1 MPETHTEPPAPAGEN
16 WIIRRLRRSVR
27 LQYLLRRVVIDGTL
41 SANPLAWLP
50 VLLSGPRPPSG
61 PGLRKAISN
70 WSRRRFRGT
79 GCEMRVEEVD
89 APPPFL
95 EDGVRGTREGV
106 ALSVRCPDVEPTAC
120 LQAWVAADGSRGTYA
135 IFEEGGSEIATHA
148 LEPFTDEGEA
158 IGQLDRVAREFV
170 GEHVLGRAFEAWLDE
185 YSHAWLLVEHP
196 VSPEVAQ
203 RQNSDTWTYAL
214 TPHGDKSIIIGRS
227 PLNCIG
233 SIEVGVFYADGQD
246 ALVRQHHVGY
256 AESPAALRDLLTK
269 SFGKSPD
276 DTVLAAWMLHRV
288 VPPLQP
294 AR

>member
-1 MPETHTEPPAPAGEN
+1 MQNEKPTPAADDS
-16 WIIRRLRRSVR
+16 WIIRRIRKSKRLSYLFHRLAMDVTLPMNPFVWLSV
-27 LQYLLRRVVIDGTL
+27 LYT
-41 SANPLAWLP
+41 
-50 VLLSGPRPPSG
+50 GPRPPSG
-61 PGLRKAISN
+61 PGLRKAICS
-70 WSRRRFRGT
+70 WSRRRLRET

-95 EDGVRGTREGV
+95 EDGGRGTREGV
-106 ALSVRCPDVEPTAC
+106 AVFLRCPEVDPAPC

-148 LEPFTDEGEA
+148 LEPFADESEA

-170 GEHVLGRAFEAWLDE
+170 GEHVLGRAFETWLDD
-185 YSHAWLLVEHP
+185 YSPAWLLVEHP

-203 RQNSDTWTYAL
+203 SQNGETWTYAL
-214 TPHGDKSIIIGRS
+214 TPHGHQSIIIGRS
-227 PLNCIG
+227 ALNCIG
-233 SIEVGVFYADGQD
+233 SMEVGVFYPDQDGV
-246 ALVRQHHVGY
+246 LVRQHHVGY
-256 AESPAALRDLLTK
+256 AESPSALRSLLTK
-269 SFGKSPD
+269 NFGTSPD